1 VSGAGLQALFGAP
14 EAHEDDPERAVRAGL
29 SSLRATADL
38 GAYALRI
45 GVESGPAIVGPVHSA
60 VGFHYRAIGAVGW
73 AAAALQSAARAGSM
87 LIGPATR
94 ATTEGIFE
102 LGTTEEVGLEGGGK
116 PLVGAY
122 VEGLKPRAPSRQPKF
137 GGRGRL
143 AGRAVELSSL
153 TEALKETE
161 GGSGSVVTLVGEP
174 GLGKTRLVQECRK
187 RFMAWV
193 GARSGRLPLWLE
205 GRCASYASTT
215 PYGLYQHLLGSLA
228 GVTPGQEEA
237 VVGPALER
245 ALMAAMGNSE
255 LWPLLAR
262 IMNLP
267 GGAATSGMDP
277 YDLQRATFSALQ
289 AIVARLARAGPTVLA
304 LEDLHWADATSLRLT
319 GEIAPLALKGPLLL
333 LLTRRP
339 RPDPGVSEL
348 EQGLEAALG
357 AKFQRLELEPLS
369 EEAERDLTANLVGTG
384 ATAPVID
391 AVRAGA
397 DGNPMFLEERL
408 SSMLETGRLA
418 HEDGEW
424 RLAGGPSAEV
434 PQVLERLVRSRVDCL
449 SPGAQ
454 EVMRSASVLG
464 VEFGQALLAKVCGFG
479 EQLGS
484 YVSEICKAGLLQE
497 LAGTPDAAYRFR
509 HALIQEAIY
518 RGLLRAERCRLHSRA
533 GWVLESV
540 SAGRLPEVGAVLGRH
555 FAAAGELDRAVH
567 HFEAAGDYASAV
579 YANEEAISSF
589 RSALALLGTQGRRK
603 AAGSAINLYGKL
615 DHVLWRRG
623 RYDEI
628 RDALEGA
635 LAACN
640 GDGIQAA
647 KILMRLG
654 RNDLGFNRTEAA
666 ATAFD
671 RVEKLLD
678 EHVSDGDQDLTE
690 VWLELMVEGRA
701 LLYVVRH
708 DPERAFAVL
717 TSARRVLDRGGPS
730 VHRTFYLLMTL
741 QRVISNR
748 WRVDDE
754 DLATLRLASAA
765 AAEEADE
772 RELGWLALY
781 TGWLLLWHDDLARAQ
796 EELERCLAI
805 GERHGDL
812 GLQAWS
818 LTRLSTAAL
827 RRHDVEAVRAL
838 APKAVAACVE
848 YAHPELVVGA
858 KACLAWL
865 AWQEQRYDDVL
876 SLVADVDKLYEA
888 LQGWAEPMS
897 ATAAFWGTLEFKW
910 VFLWPVLAVHL
921 KAGAVDGA
929 VAAGRQMLDPSQQR
943 LPGNLE
949 ILLASACRAWEQ
961 GDARTAGVK
970 LRRALGLAHKLD
982 YF

>member
-1 VSGAGLQALFGAP
+1 
-14 EAHEDDPERAVRAGL
+14 
-29 SSLRATADL
+29 
-38 GAYALRI
+38 
-45 GVESGPAIVGPVHSA
+45 
-60 VGFHYRAIGAVGW
+60 
-73 AAAALQSAARAGSM
+73 
-87 LIGPATR
+87 
-94 ATTEGIFE
+94 
-102 LGTTEEVGLEGGGK
+102 
-116 PLVGAY
+116 
-122 VEGLKPRAPSRQPKF
+122 
-137 GGRGRL
+137 
-143 AGRAVELSSL
+143 
-153 TEALKETE
+153 
-161 GGSGSVVTLVGEP
+161 
-174 GLGKTRLVQECRK
+174 
-187 RFMAWV
+187 
-193 GARSGRLPLWLE
+193 
-205 GRCASYASTT
+205 
-215 PYGLYQHLLGSLA
+215 
-228 GVTPGQEEA
+228 
-237 VVGPALER
+237 
-245 ALMAAMGNSE
+245 
-255 LWPLLAR
+255 
-262 IMNLP
+262 
-267 GGAATSGMDP
+267 
-277 YDLQRATFSALQ
+277 
-289 AIVARLARAGPTVLA
+289 
-304 LEDLHWADATSLRLT
+304 
-319 GEIAPLALKGPLLL
+319 
-333 LLTRRP
+333 LTRRP
-339 RPDPGVSEL
+339 HPDPGVSDL
-348 EQGLEAALG
+348 EQGLGAALG
-357 AKFQRLELEPLS
+357 AKFRRFELGSLG
-369 EEAERDLTANLVGTG
+369 EEAERDLAASLVGTG

-397 DGNPMFLEERL
+397 DGNPLFLEERL
-408 SSMLETGRLA
+408 FSMLETGRLA

-424 RLAGGPSAEV
+424 RLAGTPGAEI

-449 SPGAQ
+449 TPGAQ

-464 VEFGQALLAKVCGFG
+464 VEFGPALLAEVCGAG

-533 GWVLESV
+533 GWALESL

-579 YANEEAISSF
+579 YANDEAISSF
-589 RSALALLGTQGRRK
+589 RSALALLGPEDAG
-603 AAGSAINLYGKL
+603 AVAGSAINLYEKL
-615 DHVLWRRG
+615 AHVHGPLWRKG

-635 LAACN
+635 LTACN

-678 EHVSDGDQDLTE
+678 DYVPDRDQDWTE

-708 DPERAFAVL
+708 DPEQAFAVL
-717 TSARRVLDRGGPS
+717 TAARPGLDRGRPS

-754 DLATLRLASAA
+754 DLASIQLASAA

-772 RELGWLALY
+772 RELSWLALY
-781 TGWLLLWHDDLARAQ
+781 IGWLLLCHDDLARAQ
-796 EELERCLAI
+796 EELERCLAT

-818 LTRLSTAAL
+818 LTRLSITAL
-827 RRHDVEAVRAL
+827 RRHDVEAVRDL
-838 APKAVAACVE
+838 APRAVAACGE
-848 YAHPELVVGA
+848 YAHPELVVAA

-876 SLVADVDKLYEA
+876 SLAAEVDKLYGTFR
-888 LQGWAEPMS
+888 GWAEPTA

-921 KAGAVDGA
+921 KAGSVDGA

-949 ILLASACRAWEQ
+949 TLLGSACRAWEQ